1 MSISSDFI
9 VGFPGETKEDFIDTM
24 SLIEEVK
31 FDQSFSFSYSSRPGT
46 PAADLDDQVEDKVKQ
61 ERLALLQSK
70 ITNFANHYSIAMVG
84 NIEKILVTG
93 ESKKSSELLAGRTE
107 NNRVVNFA
115 GEKALIGS
123 MVNVRIEEVF
133 PNSLGGSYL
142 PSA

>member
-1 MSISSDFI
+1 MFPFILLSID
-9 VGFPGETKEDFIDTM
+9 PGETKEDFIDTM
-24 SLIEEVK
+24 SLIEEIK

-93 ESKKSSELLAGRTE
+93 ESKKSSDLLAGRTE
-107 NNRVVNFA
+107 NNRVVNFT
-115 GEKALIGS
+115 GEKVLIGS

-133 PNSLGGSYL
+133 PNSNVR
-142 PSA
+142 

>member
-1 MSISSDFI
+1 
-9 VGFPGETKEDFIDTM
+9 M

-70 ITNFANHYSIAMVG
+70 ITNFANHYSRSMVG

-93 ESKKSSELLAGRTE
+93 ESKKSSKLLAGRTE
-107 NNRVVNFA
+107 NNRVVNFT
-115 GEKALIGS
+115 GEKLLIGS